1 LQGTVFHLHLKLEVE
16 CVAKVLKRE
25 RLLPAIASPESVPR
39 QDEEG
44 KMPLV
49 WARKEGYA
57 AVALLQTC
65 SSSTMPTRRLLT
77 RYLVT
82 LNSFT
87 VT

>member
-1 LQGTVFHLHLKLEVE
+1 VE
-16 CVAKVLKRE
+16 RVAKVLKHE
-25 RLLPAIASPESVPR
+25 RLLLALASPESVPR

-44 KMPLV
+44 KMPLA

-77 RYLVT
+77 